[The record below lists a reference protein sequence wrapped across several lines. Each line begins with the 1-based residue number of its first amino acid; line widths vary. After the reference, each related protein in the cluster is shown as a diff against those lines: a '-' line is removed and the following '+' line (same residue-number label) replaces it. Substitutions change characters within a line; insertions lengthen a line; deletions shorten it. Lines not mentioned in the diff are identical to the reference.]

1 MKELFNHKKETITMI
16 IVLSFYGVIAGGS
29 LDGLFFGAIVV
40 GAIVVIGIIWGII
53 SAIIES
59 SNKKSRINQ
68 KKMFEESFKDF
79 DLKNKIGDEKCTLYF
94 DNSKESV
101 LIASISPSNIEKHQ
115 IDNFKKDEAS
125 YGYNTACA
133 IDSGKRKAL
142 LITDNAA
149 SAQNITIIDYSE
161 NDNNKDIVSKNT
173 IKPLFRRL
181 TCKEYATITCSD
193 ILLSYIL
200 VEESFGYITIF
211 KGNKI
216 RKSFNYISKDYILY
230 KKDLTNNSA
239 AIRTA
244 GPYAFI
250 LDDYFKVL
258 TIVTP
263 NTHYILNYS
272 DIINITYEEDG
283 KTLFSRNTSRTVGG
297 TLVGGALLG
306 GAGAIVGG
314 LSGNTA
320 ESKIVKS
327 MSLKILVR
335 STKNPT
341 ISLPISFNNEEFN
354 TKDAPVKSAYDTRLK
369 WANEIKDLISVV
381 IDEGI
386 NRPFNKKP
394 QNIIQESHIIE
405 NKQNMSVAD
414 ELLKLSHLKNEG
426 ILSEEEFNIQK
437 ARLLK

>member
-29 LDGLFFGAIVV
+29 LDGLFFGGIVAV
-40 GAIVVIGIIWGII
+40 VILVIGIIWVII
-53 SAIIES
+53 SGIIES
-59 SNKKSRINQ
+59 SNKKSRRNQ
-68 KKMFEESFKDF
+68 KKMFEESIKDF
-79 DLKNKIGDEKCTLYF
+79 DLTNKIGNEKCTLYF

-133 IDSGKRKAL
+133 IDSDQRKAL

-149 SAQNITIIDYSE
+149 SAQNITVVDYSE
-161 NDNNKDIVSKNT
+161 NDNNKDVVSKNI
-173 IKPLFRRL
+173 IKPLLERL
-181 TCKEYATITCSD
+181 SCKEYAIITCSD
-193 ILLSYIL
+193 VLLSYIL

-211 KGNKI
+211 KGNKV
-216 RKSFNYISKDYILY
+216 RKSFNYISKDYISY
-230 KKDLTNNSA
+230 KKDLTNNFA
-239 AIRTA
+239 TIKTA

-258 TIVTP
+258 TIITP
-263 NTHYILNYS
+263 NKHYVLNYS
-272 DIINITYEEDG
+272 DIMNVTYEEDG

-314 LSGNTA
+314 LSGNTT

-354 TKDAPVKSAYDTRLK
+354 TKDAPVKSAYDIRLK

-386 NRPFNKKP
+386 NKPFNKKT
-394 QNIIQESHIIE
+394 QNKIEESYTIE
-405 NKQNMSVAD
+405 NKLKIGVAD
-414 ELLKLSHLKNEG
+414 ELLKLSRLKNEG

-437 ARLLK
+437 ARLLE